1 MNEHNL
7 IIKPG
12 EWHTYE
18 KDEPWNISYSEIDVS
33 SDLSGSNIIYRVV
46 LCGYVEVTSDTD
58 PETGKIVENVEYIK
72 ERNDIYNPK
81 IRELTLLSP
90 SLTMEVNTPGSLEF
104 IMLPDHKFYDK
115 ISPMV
120 STIEVYEN
128 DDLIWFG
135 RPTEVEKDFYNQK
148 KVYCEGALGYFN
160 DTYIGPFGE
169 QPTDDNRYPI
179 EWPWPDDF
187 TLYDFID
194 AILGNHYAK
203 LIVGHI
209 ETDVEERF
217 GGFLDTSAPWYQEV
231 INSWSNIE
239 WARTD
244 LLYDPP
250 VKPVRIDIDG
260 ANYQFGSKVFTRG
273 KITIDNKQIN
283 PLNEQQ
289 YTSTMD
295 IINKYLLEPFG
306 GYIVLRRELY
316 WTDDNRPP
324 TNYTN
329 SLEDNYIN
337 YFDWYKDFPLSNNE
351 NEDNQPIEFG
361 LNLLDVSYKFNGGDF
376 CTSVIPLGPSIGEDK
391 EPWILNFSENSYSHM
406 MDPDQGWAMSVRPIN
421 GGYKY
426 LSPYEDPVTHQVY
439 NIYIVSC
446 NGSQPFI
453 DSEAVKVY
461 GRIIHIEQFDDAKDR
476 EELVEKA
483 QKYLEDTQFNSI
495 SIECSAADLHY
506 QNGNYNKFKLGQVIH
521 IKSTPHLIDRD
532 FPISKMSIKLDS
544 AAKQIT
550 LGTVPRK
557 TLTKLQEVDKDKLK
571 YQVISSD
578 SYNDLSGTSNDTMY
592 FVY

>member
-1 MNEHNL
+1 MNDNVL
-7 IIKPG
+7 DIRACKFR
-12 EWHTYE
+12 
-18 KDEPWNISYSEIDVS
+18 SYSPINNEQTYYHLENVS
-33 SDLSGSNIIYRVV
+33 EVDFSATIYHIV
-46 LCGYVEVTSDTD
+46 LCGYVEVTSSID
-58 PETGKIVENVEYIK
+58 PETGENIENVEYIK
-72 ERNDIYNPK
+72 ERNEIYNPK

-169 QPTDDNRYPI
+169 RPPDDNRSSI

-194 AILGNHYAK
+194 FILGRHCIC
-203 LIVGHI
+203 LSVGK
-209 ETDVEERF
+209 F
-217 GGFLDTSAPWYQEV
+217 
-231 INSWSNIE
+231 NSGTGTNY
-239 WARTD
+239 ARTD

-250 VKPVRIDIDG
+250 IKSIISNEIN
-260 ANYQFGSKVFTRG
+260 AYYFGSKVFNKG
-273 KITIDNKQIN
+273 KITIENKNIN

-316 WTDDNRPP
+316 WDDNNRPP
-324 TNYTN
+324 TNYSN
-329 SLEDNYIN
+329 KLEDNYIN
-337 YFDWYKDFPLSNNE
+337 YFDWYKEFPLSDSQDE
-351 NEDNQPIEFG
+351 ENQPVEFG

-391 EPWILNFSENSYSHM
+391 EPWILRFSENSYSHM

-439 NIYIVSC
+439 DIYIVSC

-461 GRIIHIEQFDDAKDR
+461 GRIIHIEQFDDVKDR

-532 FPISKMSIKLDS
+532 FPISKMTIKLDS

-578 SYNDLSGTSNDTMY
+578 SYEDLSGTSNDTMY

>member
-1 MNEHNL
+1 MSNKY
-7 IIKPG
+7 ITIKSG
-12 EWHTYE
+12 EWHADQKNEEWGSYRE
-18 KDEPWNISYSEIDVS
+18 IKVINDISD
-33 SDLSGSNIIYRVV
+33 DTIIYRVV
-46 LCGYVEVTSDTD
+46 LCGYVKVTSDTD

-81 IRELTLLSP
+81 IRELTLLNP
-90 SLTMEVNTPGSLEF
+90 TLTMEVNTPGSLEF

-160 DTYIGPFGE
+160 DTCIGPFGE
-169 QPTDDNRYPI
+169 QPLDDNRFPI

-194 AILGNHYAK
+194 FILGRHCICLA
-203 LIVGHI
+203 VGK
-209 ETDVEERF
+209 F
-217 GGFLDTSAPWYQEV
+217 NSDTVTNY
-231 INSWSNIE
+231 
-239 WARTD
+239 ARTD

-250 VKPVRIDIDG
+250 IKSIIS
-260 ANYQFGSKVFTRG
+260 NEIKTYYFGSKVFNKG
-273 KITIDNKQIN
+273 KITIENKNIN

-316 WTDDNRPP
+316 WDDNNRPP
-324 TNYTN
+324 INYSN
-329 SLEDNYIN
+329 ELEDNYIN
-337 YFDWYKDFPLSNNE
+337 YLDWYKEFPLSDSQDE
-351 NEDNQPIEFG
+351 ENQPVEFG

-376 CTSVIPLGPSIGEDK
+376 CTSIIPLGPSIGEDK
-391 EPWILNFSENSYSHM
+391 EPWILKFSENSYSHM

-421 GGYKY
+421 CGYRY
-426 LSPYEDPVTHQVY
+426 SIPYEDPVTHQVY
-439 NIYIVSC
+439 NIYVVSC
-446 NGSQPFI
+446 TNSQPFI

-461 GRIIHIEQFDDAKDR
+461 GRIIHVEQFDDVKDR

-483 QKYLEDTQFNSI
+483 QKYLEDTQFNNI

-532 FPISKMSIKLDS
+532 FPISKMTIKLDS